1 MNPIELEW
9 LHLKRDE
16 ISGRMFVSEDDLAFS
31 LESALNSCY
40 DANGFDTSYFNFSY
54 A

>member
-9 LHLKRDE
+9 LHLKRDG

-31 LESALNSCY
+31 LELALNFRY
-40 DANGFDTSYFNFSY
+40 DDKGFNTFCFNFSF